1 VIRSSGLWVIW
12 ILSRATT
19 GLRATSEDRELFG
32 RGFWQLD
39 GRLAAVF
46 TALCVLLPGPAAV
59 AQDSP
64 FAPGWDL
71 DPATSFIR
79 FSSIK
84 NVDGQDVVETH
95 SFATF
100 ASSIEADGK
109 ATINV
114 KLESVDTRNDLRNV
128 RMRFLFFETFK
139 FPEAVVTAQL
149 TPDMA
154 AGLAPGGQKQV
165 QFPFTM
171 EIHGAS
177 NRLVTDA
184 IITPDGNDRFV
195 ATSAHPILFKVDDFQ
210 LGNNLRK
217 IAETAG
223 GFTIVPEMNITY
235 QFTFNRRVAG
245 AAAQVAEAG
254 TVVAT
259 PPAAA
264 AEGAAEAAPAAPQ
277 PSAALETQGEFSYE
291 ECVGR
296 FEILSETGNIYF
308 ASGSARL
315 DQESD
320 FMLGTVVDIVQRCPG
335 LRLLISG
342 HTDDDGSDAYNQA
355 LSEKRAQSVVDYLAS
370 RGVDRRRLYSA
381 GFGEA
386 HPMVPNDSA
395 FNKGR
400 NRRIEFSLY
409 K

>member
-1 VIRSSGLWVIW
+1 
-12 ILSRATT
+12 
-19 GLRATSEDRELFG
+19 
-32 RGFWQLD
+32 
-39 GRLAAVF
+39 
-46 TALCVLLPGPAAV
+46 
-59 AQDSP
+59 
-64 FAPGWDL
+64 
-71 DPATSFIR
+71 
-79 FSSIK
+79 
-84 NVDGQDVVETH
+84 
-95 SFATF
+95 
-100 ASSIEADGK
+100 
-109 ATINV
+109 
-114 KLESVDTRNDLRNV
+114 
-128 RMRFLFFETFK
+128 
-139 FPEAVVTAQL
+139 
-149 TPDMA
+149 
-154 AGLAPGGQKQV
+154 
-165 QFPFTM
+165 
-171 EIHGAS
+171 
-177 NRLVTDA
+177 
-184 IITPDGNDRFV
+184 
-195 ATSAHPILFKVDDFQ
+195 
-210 LGNNLRK
+210 
-217 IAETAG
+217 
-223 GFTIVPEMNITY
+223 
-235 QFTFNRRVAG
+235 
-245 AAAQVAEAG
+245 VAEAG